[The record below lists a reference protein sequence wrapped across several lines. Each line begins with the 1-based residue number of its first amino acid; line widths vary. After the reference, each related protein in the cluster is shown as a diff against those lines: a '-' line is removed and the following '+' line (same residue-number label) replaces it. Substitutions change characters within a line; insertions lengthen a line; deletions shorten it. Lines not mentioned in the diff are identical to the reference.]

1 MTLKKLTGFILLG
14 LFILLTACTQ
24 SDQSSQNTDYETTKK
39 MVVDILKTDD
49 GKKAVKDLLTEEDM
63 KNELILNAQVVKD
76 TIEQTL
82 QSEKSIEYWTKLF
95 EDPSFVQAYTK
106 ATEDSMKELM
116 TGLLSDSTYKEQLIK
131 IFQEPK
137 MQETI
142 VQALSS
148 QAFKAHLEKTI
159 QETLESPLFKA
170 KMTETL
176 LKAAEK
182 AQQSEGGQGQG
193 QEQGGGDSGGG
204 QSGGGSDSSA
214 GAGG

>member
-182 AQQSEGGQGQG
+182 AQQSEGGQGQE
-193 QEQGGGDSGGG
+193 QQGGGSGGG
-204 QSGGGSDSSA
+204 GESGGGSDSSA